1 MFIYLLFQQFLLIS
15 PINLSSHP
23 FMSLNGGAP
32 RSGGLGWKSLGHRR
46 DPVGLGSG
54 LPRDFV
60 PVVGWG
66 LVQGLQGG
74 QGGLGKGSGEG
85 QESVRIFPWQ

>member
-1 MFIYLLFQQFLLIS
+1 MVGPPGQGAWIGRAWVT
-15 PINLSSHP
+15 
-23 FMSLNGGAP
+23 GGTLGG
-32 RSGGLGWKSLGHRR
+32 SGL
-46 DPVGLGSG
+46 G

-60 PVVGWG
+60 LVVGWG